1 MRQDFD
7 GQWQELAGEVLSG
20 MKEWRLQ
27 HAQARLGEIER
38 AVDERLGKLRVRL
51 LEDVAMASDAVEAG
65 MSGEGKGI
73 VCPHCGVRIEGRGQ
87 HERQLTSHYNQSVRL
102 KRRYGVC
109 PKCGAGFFPPG

>member
-1 MRQDFD
+1 MRENFD

-27 HAQARLGEIER
+27 HRQATLREIER

-51 LEDVAMASDAVEAG
+51 LEDVAMASDAVEVG
-65 MSGEGKGI
+65 MSGAGI
-73 VCPHCGVRIEGRGQ
+73 ACPQCGVRVEGGGQ

-102 KRRYGVC
+102 KRSYGVC